1 MAKRP
6 TPRPVMTE
14 RGSRHDE
21 DMTREEMERG
31 SSAPGRSPR
40 PTPRPKK
47 KFQEG
52 GQVTTRLMPSGA
64 QQYVR
69 EGVELGPREM
79 SSPTTRRMKTI
90 DETIRATRGRNP
102 EVEGPLTDAF
112 IDEMRSARVARQTER
127 QTFDEDR
134 ANRRA
139 DRRSAQQFAEGGM
152 VTGSRAQ
159 ISGTKFS
166 GTF

>member
-1 MAKRP
+1 
-6 TPRPVMTE
+6 MTE
-14 RGSRHDE
+14 RGSRFDE
-21 DMTREEMERG
+21 GMTRAEMERG

-52 GQVTTRLMPSGA
+52 GQVSTRRMPSGA

-69 EGVELGPREM
+69 ESAELGPRAM
-79 SSPTTRRMKTI
+79 STPTTRRMKTI

-102 EVEGPLTDAF
+102 ESEIPLNEAF
-112 IDEMRSARVARQTER
+112 ADESNLFRTSLRTER
-127 QTFDEDR
+127 QTSDEDR

-139 DRRSAQQFAEGGM
+139 DRRGAQKFAEGGM
-152 VTGSRAQ
+152 VTGTGSRAQ